1 MGCGEGAQRERRWQ
15 IEKARGRGGRKR
27 KRVHHEI
34 SCAENKHVNQQQA
47 EELEAGLYE
56 QEHSA
61 ECRVGGFLKHKQ
73 AGVRSRRW
81 GGATEAAGVL
91 ALSALRDTGKGLVRH
106 SERGEGGGKRAIRV
120 QTGNFH
126 KAVSFQRR
134 GLIKIPFFTP

>member
-1 MGCGEGAQRERRWQ
+1 MQS
-15 IEKARGRGGRKR
+15 GRL
-27 KRVHHEI
+27 
-34 SCAENKHVNQQQA
+34 SQA
-47 EELEAGLYE
+47 
-56 QEHSA
+56 
-61 ECRVGGFLKHKQ
+61 Q
-73 AGVRSRRW
+73 AGWGPQQEV

-134 GLIKIPFFTP
+134 GLI